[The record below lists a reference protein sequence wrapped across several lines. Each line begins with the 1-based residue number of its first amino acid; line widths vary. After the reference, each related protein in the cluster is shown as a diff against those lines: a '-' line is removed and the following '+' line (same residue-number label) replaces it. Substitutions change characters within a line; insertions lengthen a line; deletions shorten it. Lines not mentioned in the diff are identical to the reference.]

1 MDKKYHKIYL
11 EKAKELVSKMT
22 LEEKVSQLC
31 SEAPEIKRMNI
42 PSYHWWNEGL
52 HGVARAGSATVFPQ
66 AIGLA
71 ATFDKETL
79 KDVGKITALEGRI
92 KYNWAQ
98 KEKDHGI
105 YKGLTFWSPNIN
117 IYRDP
122 RWGRGHETYGE
133 DPVLTATLA
142 ENYIT
147 GMQNGEDD
155 RYIKA
160 AACVKH
166 AAAHSGPEGI
176 RHGFNSEVSDFD
188 LNDTYL
194 PAFEWSVKRADVE
207 GIMGAYNMI
216 NGVHSCGNYDMM
228 TSLFRDE
235 WGFNGYY
242 VSDCGAL
249 ADMHMFCLVTH
260 TAVESAA
267 LALKSGCDLNCGVV
281 YLHVLQAYNEGKV
294 TEEDIDKAV
303 IRLMATRM
311 KLGMFDENC
320 EYNKE
325 TDYLKIESPEHLQ
338 MSYDAAVKSV
348 VMLKNNGLLPL
359 KKGAQKTIGIIGP
372 TAENIRALEGNY
384 NGTATKYHTVLG
396 GITEAL
402 EDENT
407 RVLYARGCHL
417 YKDKLE
423 SCALKYD
430 AFSEAMA
437 VANNSDVVV
446 MCLGL
451 DSSIE
456 GEEGDANNEYGAGD
470 KGSLRFPGLQ
480 QELLEKV
487 CELKKPVILV
497 TLAGGA
503 LDLNYA
509 SEHCDAI
516 LYGWYPGSEGG
527 LAIAD
532 IIFGDANPGGKTPV
546 TFYKSLDD
554 IPAFEDYSM
563 EGRTYRYLNK
573 TPLYPFGFGLSYS
586 SFEFSDL
593 KINGS
598 LENNDLTLTVKV
610 KNTSGVSG
618 EAVAEAY
625 ATYEN
630 EECKMPNAK
639 LCGFERVYIEAGEE
653 TEVTIPVEK
662 MALMLTKET
671 GERVMP
677 KNSVTFHLGASQP
690 DEQSVKLTGANVV
703 SAKF

>member
-1 MDKKYHKIYL
+1 MDKKYHEIYL
-11 EKAKELVSKMT
+11 KKATELVKKMT
-22 LEEKVSQLC
+22 VEEKVSALC
-31 SEAPEIKRMNI
+31 SDSPEIKRFNI

-66 AIGLA
+66 SIGLA
-71 ATFDKETL
+71 ATFDKKSL
-79 KDVGKITALEGRI
+79 SNVGKVTALEGRI

-98 KEKDHGI
+98 KEKDHSI
-105 YKGLTFWSPNIN
+105 YRGLTFWSPNIN

-133 DPVLTATLA
+133 DPVLTATMA
-142 ENYIT
+142 ESYIK
-147 GMQNGEDD
+147 GMQVGEDD
-155 RYIKA
+155 RYIRA

-188 LNDTYL
+188 LYDTYL

-207 GIMGAYNMI
+207 GIMGAYNMV

-228 TSLFRDE
+228 TTLFRDK

-311 KLGMFDENC
+311 KLGMFDESC

-325 TDYLKIESPEHLQ
+325 SDYRKIESKEHLD
-338 MSYDAAVKSV
+338 MAYDAAVKSV

-359 KKGAQKTIGIIGP
+359 KKEEYRTIGVIGP
-372 TAENIRALEGNY
+372 NAESVRALEGNY
-384 NGTATKYHTVLG
+384 NGTATKYHTILG
-396 GITEAL
+396 GIMDECG
-402 EDENT
+402 EDV
-407 RVLYARGCHL
+407 RVLYAKGCHL
-417 YKDKLE
+417 YKDHIE
-423 SCALKYD
+423 SCSEKYD
-430 AFSEAMA
+430 GFSEAVA
-437 VANNSDVVV
+437 VAENSDLVV

-470 KGSLRFPGLQ
+470 KATLSFPGLQ
-480 QELLEKV
+480 PELLQKITS
-487 CELKKPVILV
+487 LGKPVILV
-497 TLAGGA
+497 ALAGGA
-503 LDLNYA
+503 LDLNFA
-509 SEHCDAI
+509 SENCDTI

-527 LAIAD
+527 KAVAD
-532 IIFGDANPGGKTPV
+532 IIFGKANPSGKNPV

-563 EGRTYRYLNK
+563 EGRTYRYL
-573 TPLYPFGFGLSYS
+573 TREPLYPFGFGLSYS
-586 SFEFSDL
+586 EFEFS
-593 KINGS
+593 NPTVCGS
-598 LENNDLTLTVKV
+598 FEENDLCVKAAV
-610 KNTSGVSG
+610 KNVGRVAG
-618 EAVAEAY
+618 EAVCEVY

-630 EECKMPNAK
+630 EECKTPNCK
-639 LCGFERVYIEAGEE
+639 LCGFERIKLSVGEE
-653 TEVTIPVEK
+653 KEVIVPIEK
-662 MALMLTKET
+662 MAVMLTKAD
-671 GERVMP
+671 GERVLP
-677 KNSVTFHLGASQP
+677 VNAVTFHIGASQP
-690 DEQSVKLTGANVV
+690 DSHSVELTGRKTVSVKY
-703 SAKF
+703 